1 MTPEESFDIPPEGRI
16 LRQRGDS
23 GFLVQIGDNTARIV
37 DVATGVVSTVPDLK
51 SELASGGWEDPS
63 DPGGAE
69 KAVFLVK
76 ASEARWRKKVRGMEG
91 IDFSGGGG
99 TDDGNE

>member
-1 MTPEESFDIPPEGRI
+1 MTAEETPDRPPREQI
-16 LRQRGDS
+16 LRQRGES
-23 GFLVQIGDNTARIV
+23 GFLVQTGDNTARIV
-37 DVATGVVSTVPDLK
+37 DVATGAVSTVPDLK
-51 SELASGGWEDPS
+51 SELASGGWEEHS
-63 DPGGAE
+63 DPGAAE